1 VADSE
6 NAWLD
11 TVVPNPYSDGSSKRP
26 HGLIFLEKCSLP
38 MLYRLNRHFFLKGKR
53 SRHKILK
60 TNYYDFTEKI
70 LSYIRLEE
78 IKLGISDYP
87 VAQKYQKTID
97 MILQYLEKEY
107 DALHHEWEVASVI
120 AQLYK
125 DKMAKLS
132 DRKLDGV
139 DIDDWIALG
148 TLQLIPKKNVPE
160 KIIREIL
167 KDFELPEE
175 KVEKSRTGYDLK

>member
-6 NAWLD
+6 NAWLQ

-53 SRHKILK
+53 SRREILK
-60 TNYYDFTEKI
+60 TNHYDFTEKI
-70 LSYIRLEE
+70 IRYIRLEE
-78 IKLGISDYP
+78 TKLGISDYP
-87 VAQKYQKTID
+87 LAQKHQKTID
-97 MILQYLEKEY
+97 MILEYLEKEY
-107 DALHHEWEVASVI
+107 NALHHEWRVASVI

-125 DKMAKLS
+125 DKMAKLPNK
-132 DRKLDGV
+132 KLAGV
-139 DIDDWIALG
+139 GIDDWIALG
-148 TLQLIPKKNVPE
+148 TLQLIPKKEVPE
-160 KIIREIL
+160 KMIREIL

-175 KVEKSRTGYDLK
+175 KVEKSRTGYNLK